1 MHKPLSKL
9 QPVFWFLKRASA
21 IGNWWAGISV
31 LWTTAAKVL
40 GALVTGATILW
51 NATAD
56 ARPATL
62 PAWFLFVGHALLLGL
77 GVWTLLGLLT
87 RTSKY
92 VRAPSRFRDLPRSHK
107 AQLLRMSFR
116 DELWDTEPDETMYQ
130 DLVKLGLVSARFESH
145 GGQVRAGLTRAGRNL
160 ATDWDW
166 ERTLASAEVAVVK
179 YGADGRKFLLH
190 LQYQSNPWPD
200 EDKWLAYPVFVAG
213 ERMAQGKVFQKCLL
227 GDPVSH
233 VEFVLTNAGR
243 RAIGKWYPRLSIER
257 DRIRIPLSA
266 ISDAPAHFKP

>member
-51 NATAD
+51 NATA
-56 ARPATL
+56 
-62 PAWFLFVGHALLLGL
+62 V
-77 GVWTLLGLLT
+77 T

-145 GGQVRAGLTRAGRNL
+145 GGQVRAGLT
-160 ATDWDW
+160 
-166 ERTLASAEVAVVK
+166 
-179 YGADGRKFLLH
+179 
-190 LQYQSNPWPD
+190 
-200 EDKWLAYPVFVAG
+200 
-213 ERMAQGKVFQKCLL
+213 
-227 GDPVSH
+227 
-233 VEFVLTNAGR
+233 
-243 RAIGKWYPRLSIER
+243 
-257 DRIRIPLSA
+257 
-266 ISDAPAHFKP
+266 